1 MGSLSST
8 IVSGLL
14 RHFFAEFV
22 RNQQLVT
29 NPEYVTTRPT
39 SELTCGP
46 GVCRLCTGR
55 GEQAEPVL
63 VLSETL
69 SLFYIVWYWHGRGLE
84 RGGDRWSVYR
94 RLFYADDVDR
104 RYSRVAEE
112 GKESYQT
119 INGVNQEESELSFT
133 FLHGFESSD
142 PLLSFGCSAT
152 WACCV

>member
-142 PLLSFGCSAT
+142 PLLFF
-152 WACCV
+152 